1 MRQGWLAPVGVI
13 GVALA
18 AALASAVPASAAEPS
33 KGFGLDDFDLR
44 TTQDLLDIC
53 TLDKSSPSHFE
64 AEAYCY
70 GYFKGGADFHRALTS
85 GSKYPPIACPGPGVT
100 VRDGVAVFVDY
111 ARSHPQYLTEAP
123 MDTVFRAV
131 IAKWPCP
138 PISASGTKP
147 KQGG

>member
-1 MRQGWLAPVGVI
+1 
-13 GVALA
+13 
-18 AALASAVPASAAEPS
+18 
-33 KGFGLDDFDLR
+33 
-44 TTQDLLDIC
+44 
-53 TLDKSSPSHFE
+53 LDKSSPSHFE